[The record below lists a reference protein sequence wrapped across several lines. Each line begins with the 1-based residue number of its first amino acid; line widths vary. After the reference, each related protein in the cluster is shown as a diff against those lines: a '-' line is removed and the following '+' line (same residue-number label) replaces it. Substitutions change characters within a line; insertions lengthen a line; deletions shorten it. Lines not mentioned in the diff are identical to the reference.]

1 MEESLARKSWLGTMM
16 NLLGAIVAY
25 AGFFFIARLLPS
37 TGLQVI
43 GLIAFS
49 TGYVSVFLPVSK
61 LGFMTAHTKK
71 VSEGSDLAECN
82 GAFLLITLLLTAAM
96 IAVIFASVFFW
107 TFVLGRGFQSEQEI
121 DAIWIMLGYTA
132 ITAISNVPIA
142 TFNARREIARGQIG
156 AFIGHIVRV
165 GLIIAVVLLALPD
178 LDIIWAYFIGAAAS
192 TVASFMYFIRYP
204 IKWPGSKILGEYRS
218 FAAPLLVPSLLSPL
232 PVSLAPVLVQFFGT
246 LAYTGYFGSAYRI
259 VIVFATL
266 GISVT
271 NVIFP
276 KLSELHSQG
285 KSLEIRSRIADS
297 EKLLA
302 FVLAPV
308 ALFVVVY
315 ASGVIHVLLSN
326 DFLPAVPAMAALSLY
341 VYITGISSSK
351 VSLLP
356 ALNRPALWGR
366 ISAVSSV
373 LTIALMAIL
382 IPQGTSML
390 PLAGLRDFGAA
401 IALLGGA
408 IFTYAA
414 VNHYSNSIA
423 GTKFEYRLAMYPA
436 VALVACLLLLPLAGY
451 LPPTGWTW
459 YLGLLFIAASVL
471 VYIGISLVT
480 RLTTW
485 EDIRTLWDAVN
496 LFAMHRYVRSELTTG
511 FRKDDPES
519 EAPPKQEQ

>member
-1 MEESLARKSWLGTMM
+1 MEESLARKSLLGTVM
-16 NLLGAIVAY
+16 NLLGAVVAY

-49 TGYVSVFLPVSK
+49 TGYVSVFLPVSR
-61 LGFMTAHTKK
+61 LGFLTAHTKK

-82 GAFLLITLLLTAAM
+82 GAFLLITLLLTSAM
-96 IAVIFASVFFW
+96 LVVTFASVFFW

-132 ITAISNVPIA
+132 LTAISNVPVA
-142 TFNARREIARGQIG
+142 TFNARREIAKGQIG
-156 AFIGHIVRV
+156 TFIGHIVRV
-165 GLIIAVVLLALPD
+165 GMIIVVVLAGFSN
-178 LDIIWAYFIGAAAS
+178 LDIIWAYFIGASASAAAS
-192 TVASFMYFIRYP
+192 FLYFIKYP
-204 IKWPGSKILGEYRS
+204 LKWPGKGILGEYRR
-218 FAAPLLVPSLLSPL
+218 FASPLLVPSLISPL
-232 PVSLAPVLVQFFGT
+232 PVSLAPVLVQFFGN

-259 VIVFATL
+259 VIVFAAI

-285 KSLEIRSRIADS
+285 MSVEIRSRTRAS

-308 ALFVVVY
+308 SLFVVVY

-341 VYITGISSSK
+341 VYINGVSSSK

-356 ALNRPALWGR
+356 ALNRPALYGK
-366 ISAVSSV
+366 ISAVSSIIMLV
-373 LTIALMAIL
+373 LMFLL
-382 IPQGTSML
+382 IPVGSPML
-390 PLAGLRDFGAA
+390 PLPGLRDLGAA

-408 IFTYAA
+408 VFTYAA

-423 GTKFEYRLAMYPA
+423 GTTFEYRLALYPA
-436 VALVACLLLLPLAGY
+436 ISLIACLILLPLAAY
-451 LPPTGWTW
+451 FPPVSWTW
-459 YLGLLFIAASVL
+459 YLGLMFIAASVL
-471 VYIGISLVT
+471 IYIGISLVT
-480 RLTTW
+480 RLATI
-485 EDIRTLWDAVN
+485 EDLRVLLDSVN
-496 LFAMHRYVRSELTTG
+496 PFAMHKYVRSELSTRFSNEDG
-511 FRKDDPES
+511 EG
-519 EAPPKQEQ
+519 PPKRE